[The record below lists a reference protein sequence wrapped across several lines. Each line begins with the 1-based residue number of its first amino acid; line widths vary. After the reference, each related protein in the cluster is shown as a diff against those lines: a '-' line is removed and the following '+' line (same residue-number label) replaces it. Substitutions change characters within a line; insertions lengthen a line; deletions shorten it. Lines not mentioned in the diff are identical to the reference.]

1 MGDFLILL
9 LKGEEH
15 EQIEKMTWPI
25 IMARKIAFGR
35 NYKKELA
42 DWFKPVY
49 KIIPKTM
56 KKKI

>member
-1 MGDFLILL
+1 
-9 LKGEEH
+9 
-15 EQIEKMTWPI
+15 MTWPI

>member
-1 MGDFLILL
+1 
-9 LKGEEH
+9 
-15 EQIEKMTWPI
+15 
-25 IMARKIAFGR
+25 MARKIAFGR

-56 KKKI
+56 KKKDLSVNSGLKVLI